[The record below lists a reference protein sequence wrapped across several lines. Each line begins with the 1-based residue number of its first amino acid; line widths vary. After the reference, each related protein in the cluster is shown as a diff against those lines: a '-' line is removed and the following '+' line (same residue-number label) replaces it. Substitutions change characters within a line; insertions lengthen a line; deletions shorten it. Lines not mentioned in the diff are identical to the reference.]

1 MRRYKHSVIDVAFD
15 AMTIFERLN
24 AGATPLRKKH
34 NEKFIKS
41 IITQWSN
48 NCADGDM
55 EKFQRRLA
63 WDQLDINSI
72 SSVLSSSPSHTLR
85 IPDWSVTLE
94 QILNFLSSND
104 NNNILVP
111 NPIVQQKMLPFEE
124 VFQPLIVYARK
135 SLLVRF
141 GVTSFDDLL
150 LSYPFEISAYLD
162 FEHELLTQLSWLC
175 GEVLYEKFSLFR
187 PISWSIEGLTGPISA
202 KGSGFYRKFVTDF
215 DLTEMIEEY
224 PVLGRFIAT
233 SIRNWINRTY
243 QLWERI
249 TSDMEKIKELLSLPQ
264 YEDAKIQKVYLSLS
278 DLHHHGQ
285 SVSIFKFNNGKK
297 IVYKPRNLQM
307 DIAFEKLIN
316 WCNENMDGGL
326 YLQVPKVINKND
338 YGWVEFI
345 NYKECDTLQEVSK
358 YYERAGQLLSL
369 VYILG
374 GNDFHH
380 ENIISSGEHPVLLDF
395 ESLLHHRSNLF
406 DKSLEKTMADTKMES
421 LFWDSV
427 LRTGL
432 LPQWIY
438 DKDDARQV
446 IYDVSG
452 LGGVEAQP
460 LLEKQTHWEAINTDA
475 IRIAYQESETDIREN
490 RVLCKG
496 ELQFPS
502 NYVNEIV
509 KGFSALY
516 GLFVLHKKWLIE
528 SKESPLVL
536 FQEAF
541 SRFIFRQTQV
551 YSYVRSR
558 CLLPEVLKSGINFG
572 IELELLARPYL
583 YSKNKNFAWELF
595 HYEVA
600 ELSNLDIPHLS
611 AKVNTDTLLL
621 GNGVAISNLFQ
632 GPSYFHMLERIN
644 DLNENGLLRQI
655 HHIKSSLYARK
666 IVIPSEPSSLDFD
679 KHGHQHAPS
688 NETFLIE
695 ANKISNILLDSI
707 IRGDDGTITWIG
719 LTPLIGFNRFQY
731 QPVGWDVYSG
741 MMGMAI
747 FLSALSKENGETIV
761 KKIVLDSLVPLQ
773 ESIRNEKTL
782 IRKSFLREVDYG
794 GVSGIASV
802 VYGLIKISQFLD
814 APELLEDALLLSDS
828 ITFDEISSASQL
840 DYVNGTAGVLSVLV
854 LLYLTTRSHRVLEKA
869 RHCGRVLLAKRFAI
883 GANEQYLTWISP
895 GESKP
900 LGGIS
905 HGSAGI
911 ALSLIRL
918 YEITN
923 EEKFLKAA
931 MSGVFYEN
939 SLFVPEKFN
948 WLDLR
953 NSSTSVE
960 SPIFASTWCNGAPG
974 IGLARLECYKINGDR
989 QLLFDAQQSLEFIYR
1004 EPLSTIDHLCCGNFG
1019 RLETLRIASN
1029 VLGDRIYL
1037 QEARRISGV
1046 IIEKAKRLDGY
1057 QTLEGFPPN
1066 VFSPGFFQGLAGIG
1080 YELLCLANPQLP
1092 SVLLFG

>member
-1 MRRYKHSVIDVAFD
+1 MRHYKRSFVNVAFN
-15 AMTIFERLN
+15 AMTIFERIN
-24 AGATPLRKKH
+24 AAAPSRKKH
-34 NEKFIKS
+34 DDKFIKS
-41 IITQWSN
+41 ILSQWSK

-63 WDQLDINSI
+63 WDQLDINNVP
-72 SSVLSSSPSHTLR
+72 SVLSLSPPSTLEM
-85 IPDWSVTLE
+85 PDWSIALE

-104 NNNILVP
+104 SKYTLVP
-111 NPIVQQKMLPFEE
+111 NPIGQQKMLPFEE
-124 VFQPLIVYARK
+124 IFQPLIAYARK
-135 SLLVRF
+135 CLITRF
-141 GVTSFDDLL
+141 GATSFDDLFL
-150 LSYPFEISAYLD
+150 LYPFKISAYLD

-187 PISWSIEGLTGPISA
+187 PVSLSLEGLNGPISA
-202 KGSGFYRKFVTDF
+202 KGSRFYKKFVADF
-215 DLTEMIEEY
+215 DLVEMIEEY

-233 SIRNWINRTY
+233 SIQNWINRTH

-249 TSDMEKIKELLSLPQ
+249 LSDIEKIKELLLLPHD
-264 YEDAKIQKVYLSLS
+264 ENIKIQKVYLSLS

-285 SVSIFKFNNGKK
+285 SVSIVKFDNGKK

-307 DIAFEKLIN
+307 DIAFEKLIS
-316 WCNENMDGGL
+316 WCNENIDEGL
-326 YLQVPKVINKND
+326 DLRAPKVINKNH

-345 NYKECDTLQEVSK
+345 NYKECDTPQEVSK
-358 YYERAGQLLSL
+358 YYERAGQLLCL

-380 ENIISSGEHPVLLDF
+380 ENMISNGEYPILLDF

-460 LLEKQTHWEAINTDA
+460 LLEKQIHWEAINTDA
-475 IRIAYQESETDIREN
+475 IRITYQESETDIREN
-490 RVLCKG
+490 RVLCK
-496 ELQFPS
+496 EKLQLPS
-502 NYVNEIV
+502 DYINEIV
-509 KGFSALY
+509 KGFSVMF
-516 GLFVLHKKWLIE
+516 GLFVLHKKWLTE
-528 SKESPLVL
+528 SKESPLCF

-558 CLLPEVLKSGINFG
+558 CLLPEVLRSGINLG

-583 YSKNKNFAWELF
+583 YSKEKNFAWELF
-595 HYEVA
+595 HYEIA

-611 AKVNTDTLLL
+611 ARVDADTLILS
-621 GNGVAISNLFQ
+621 NGVIITKLLQ
-632 GPSYFHMLERIN
+632 RPSYFQMMERIN
-644 DLNENGLLRQI
+644 GLDKNGLFRQVQ
-655 HHIKSSLYARK
+655 HIKSSLYARK
-666 IVIPSEPSSLDFD
+666 IVVPSEPSSLDFD
-679 KHGHQHAPS
+679 KYIHQHTPS
-688 NETFLIE
+688 IGTFLVE
-695 ANKISNILLDSI
+695 AEKISNVLLENI

-719 LTPLIGFNRFQY
+719 LTPLVGFNRFQY
-731 QPVGWDVYSG
+731 QPLGWDVYSG
-741 MMGMAI
+741 IMGIAI
-747 FLSALSKENGETIV
+747 FLSAFAKEKRDAEI
-761 KKIVLDSLVPLQ
+761 KKIILDSLVPLQ
-773 ESIRNEKTL
+773 ENIRNEKTL

-794 GVSGIASV
+794 GMSGIASII
-802 VYGLIKISQFLD
+802 YGLIKISQFLET
-814 APELLEDALLLSDS
+814 PELLEDAIILSDS
-828 ITFDEISSASQL
+828 ITFEEITLAPQL

-854 LLYLTTRSHRVLEKA
+854 LLYLTTQSYRVLEKA
-869 RHCGRVLLAKRFAI
+869 RHCGNVLLARRFVT
-883 GANEQYLTWISP
+883 GANKQYSTWISP

-911 ALSLIRL
+911 TLSLMRL
-918 YEITN
+918 HEITN
-923 EEKFLKAA
+923 EEKFLNTA
-931 MSGVFYEN
+931 MSGVSYEN
-939 SLFVPEKFN
+939 SLFVQEKFN

-953 NSSTSVE
+953 KSSTSIE
-960 SPIFASTWCNGAPG
+960 SPVFASTWCNGAPG
-974 IGLARLECYKINGDR
+974 IGLARLECYKINGNY
-989 QLLFDAQQSLEFIYR
+989 QLLFDAQQSLSFVYR
-1004 EPLSTIDHLCCGNFG
+1004 EPLSSIDHLCCGNFG

-1029 VLGDRIYL
+1029 ILGEQIHL
-1037 QEARRISGV
+1037 QEARRISGM
-1046 IIEKAKRLDGY
+1046 IIEKAKLIDGY

-1092 SVLLFG
+1092 SVLLFN